1 MQLKKL
7 FPTFGTALAGFDPR
21 QASDNDIA
29 RLKALVYDRKVVALK
44 GLDIDRSNYLTFAR
58 RFGTIEQFRL
68 KNYHDLEYPEIL
80 VINNLNHGQS
90 VGARKLGN
98 MWHSDSS
105 YLPEPLPLTFLHAR
119 RVPVGLGDTLFVDM
133 QQTLAEL
140 PSEMLAAVVGRE
152 AEHDVRY
159 TYKVKESD
167 VGDAIADILA
177 RLERSFPPARHP
189 TIAHHPVTGHRAL
202 YISPGYTVRLCGY
215 ADDEGRAILGRLFD
229 FALRI
234 ANVSAYRWEPDD
246 LLIWDNRS
254 VIHCATP
261 LPDDA
266 DRLMHRIGVNDG
278 PFFDPKS

>member
-68 KNYHDLEYPEIL
+68 KNYHELEYPEIL

-177 RLERSFPPARHP
+177 RLERSLPPPPPPATRRLP
-189 TIAHHPVTGHRAL
+189 TIQSPVTGPCTSAPGTPSAFAATPMMKAGRFWAGCS
-202 YISPGYTVRLCGY
+202 ISPCGSLTSRPT
-215 ADDEGRAILGRLFD
+215 AGSRTT
-229 FALRI
+229 
-234 ANVSAYRWEPDD
+234 
-246 LLIWDNRS
+246 
-254 VIHCATP
+254 C
-261 LPDDA
+261 
-266 DRLMHRIGVNDG
+266 
-278 PFFDPKS
+278 